1 MDARFGGAVTQG
13 PLRHAPNLLSALR
26 LLAAPFAA
34 WLILEGRDAAAL
46 LVFAA
51 CGASDALD
59 GWLARTYGFASG
71 FGAWLDPAADK
82 LLMLFCFTALY
93 GVGATPAWLLGLVVG
108 RDAAIAGG
116 WLVVKAAGLSFQPRT
131 LMAGKLSTAA
141 QIGYILLLLALLA
154 FGVKAPGLTAAA
166 AALTGLLTIA
176 SGLAYAWLFLRG
188 PVWGNRSPS

>member
-59 GWLARTYGFASG
+59 GWLARTYGFASD

-141 QIGYILLLLALLA
+141 QIGYILLVLALLA
-154 FGVKAPGLTAAA
+154 FGIAAPTVTGVAAA
-166 AALTGLLTIA
+166 VTGLLTAA

>member
-1 MDARFGGAVTQG
+1 MI
-13 PLRHAPNLLSALR
+13 RHLPNLISALR

-34 WLILEGRDAAAL
+34 WLILEGHDIAAL
-46 LVFAA
+46 LIFAA
-51 CGASDALD
+51 AGASDGLD
-59 GWLARTYGFASG
+59 GFIARRWGVTSA
-71 FGAWLDPAADK
+71 FGAWLDPIADK

-141 QIGYILLLLALLA
+141 QIGYILLVLALLA
-154 FGVKAPGLTAAA
+154 FGIAAPTVTGVAAA
-166 AALTGLLTIA
+166 VTGLLTAA